1 MLIPCYV
8 AHDLIRYRRLTIN
21 AALAAAVAVAL
32 AGLQYVFWLHDD
44 SYFDSLSSP
53 LAVVRRNVPAYLQ
66 TLADLWENGDSN
78 GVRRVLFLGAAAV
91 AAVGYVSSWRARVS
105 VLHLF
110 PPLYLAPVLA
120 WPSYQGMRF
129 LIPVLP
135 FYFCYC
141 VLGVRWIDAAAAR
154 RGLAKKAGLTLFLTA
169 IAVSYGARYTTLEF
183 GPFPDGIA
191 KEESTQL
198 FEFVRASTR
207 PQDVLVFSKPRALAL
222 MTGRR
227 VSGPYNPANPCQ
239 MWKYVSR
246 IEAGYIITGPE
257 PDPFNEE
264 AAYLR
269 DFVARFRARLAACD
283 GQQQPCGLSNRTQS
297 VPLTHLSR

>member
-66 TLADLWENGDSN
+66 TLADLWENGYSN

-110 PPLYLAPVLA
+110 PPLYLATGRPGI
-120 WPSYQGMRF
+120 QQ
-129 LIPVLP
+129 
-135 FYFCYC
+135 
-141 VLGVRWIDAAAAR
+141 AAR
-154 RGLAKKAGLTLFLTA
+154 PR
-169 IAVSYGARYTTLEF
+169 SHDRTT
-183 GPFPDGIA
+183 
-191 KEESTQL
+191 S
-198 FEFVRASTR
+198 VR
-207 PQDVLVFSKPRALAL
+207 PLQ
-222 MTGRR
+222 
-227 VSGPYNPANPCQ
+227 SG
-239 MWKYVSR
+239 
-246 IEAGYIITGPE
+246 
-257 PDPFNEE
+257 
-264 AAYLR
+264 
-269 DFVARFRARLAACD
+269 
-283 GQQQPCGLSNRTQS
+283 QS
-297 VPLTHLSR
+297 L